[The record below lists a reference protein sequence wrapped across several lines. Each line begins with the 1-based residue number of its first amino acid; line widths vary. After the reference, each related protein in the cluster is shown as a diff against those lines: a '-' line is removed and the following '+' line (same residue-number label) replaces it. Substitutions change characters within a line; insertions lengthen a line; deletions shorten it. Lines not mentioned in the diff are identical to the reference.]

1 MNRVRPQAI
10 VIGASAG
17 ALEALSNLLPDLP
30 AGYPFPILIVVHVP
44 QDKRNLLI
52 ELFQGRC
59 SIEVREAE
67 DKEPIQ
73 AGIAYFAPANYHLL
87 VETDGTL
94 SLSADEAVLFSRPAI
109 DVLFESA
116 ADVYG
121 EALVGVVLTGANSD
135 GAKGLAAIS
144 LARGEA
150 IVQNPATAYAAA
162 MPQAA
167 IQACKEAR
175 VLSLTEIAA
184 YLREVGE
191 T

>member
-1 MNRVRPQAI
+1 MNRARPQAI

-17 ALEALSNLLPDLP
+17 AFEALSNLLPDLP
-30 AGYPFPILIVVHVP
+30 AGYPLPIMIVVHVP
-44 QDKRNLLI
+44 PDKKNLLI

-59 SIEVREAE
+59 SIEVREGE

-73 AGIAYFAPANYHLL
+73 AGIAYFAPSNYHLL
-87 VETDGTL
+87 VEADRTL
-94 SLSADEAVLFSRPAI
+94 SLSADEAVLFSRPAV

-116 ADVYG
+116 SDAYG
-121 EALVGVVLTGANSD
+121 EGLVGVVLTGANSD

-144 LARGEA
+144 LARGVA
-150 IVQNPATAYAAA
+150 LVQNPDTAYAAA
-162 MPQAA
+162 MPHAA
-167 IQACKEAR
+167 IKACKEAR
-175 VLSLTEIAA
+175 VMSLTEIAA

>member
-1 MNRVRPQAI
+1 MNRTRPQAI

-44 QDKRNLLI
+44 PDKRNLLI

-73 AGIAYFAPANYHLL
+73 AGIAYFAPSNYHLL
-87 VETDGTL
+87 VEADRTL
-94 SLSADEAVLFSRPAI
+94 SLSVDEAVLFSRPAI

-144 LARGEA
+144 LAHGEA

-175 VLSLTEIAA
+175 VLSLIEIAA
-184 YLREVGE
+184 YLREVAE